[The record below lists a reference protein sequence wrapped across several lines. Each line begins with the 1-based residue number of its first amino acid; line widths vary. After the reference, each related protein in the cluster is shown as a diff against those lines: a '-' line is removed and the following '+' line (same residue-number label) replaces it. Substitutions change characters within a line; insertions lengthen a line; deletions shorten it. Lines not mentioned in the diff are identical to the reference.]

1 LRQRNKPTKANKH
14 PQCEANLNGNRL
26 HKTIDPGPAGV
37 ISGEVMKF
45 LKRLDEWLIALL
57 LAAMT
62 LLTFVQVVLR
72 YVFDSGFTW
81 SLQLNT
87 VMFAGMIF
95 IGISYGVRVGAHIGV
110 DAVVKMLPPKP
121 RRITSILAVLLCLL
135 YAGLVIYGSMIYV
148 LKMKAVGIEMDDLPM
163 KIWIARAILPIGFA
177 LLALRFL
184 PVLFNLVTGKSDR
197 LQLADEVEEA
207 LKLKAMEENK

>member
-1 LRQRNKPTKANKH
+1 
-14 PQCEANLNGNRL
+14 
-26 HKTIDPGPAGV
+26 
-37 ISGEVMKF
+37 MKF

-62 LLTFVQVVLR
+62 LLTFTQVILR
-72 YVFDSGFTW
+72 YVFNSGFTW
-81 SLQLNT
+81 SLQLT
-87 VMFAGMIF
+87 SVMFAGMIF

-121 RRITSILAVLLCLL
+121 RRITSIVAVLLCLL

-148 LKMKAVGIEMDDLPM
+148 MKMKSAGIEMDDLPIQ
-163 KIWIARAILPIGFA
+163 IWIARAILPIGFA

-184 PVLFNLVTGKSDR
+184 PVLVNLATGKSDR
-197 LQLADEVEEA
+197 LHLADEVEEA
-207 LKLKAMEENK
+207 LKLKAAEENK

>member
-1 LRQRNKPTKANKH
+1 
-14 PQCEANLNGNRL
+14 
-26 HKTIDPGPAGV
+26 
-37 ISGEVMKF
+37 MKF
-45 LKRLDEWLIALL
+45 LKRLDEWIIALL

-72 YVFDSGFTW
+72 YVFNSGFTW

-110 DAVVKMLPPKP
+110 DAVVKMLPPKL
-121 RRITSILAVLLCLL
+121 RRIVSILAVLLCLV

-148 LKMKAVGIEMDDLPM
+148 LKMKAVGIEMDDLPI
-163 KIWIARAILPIGFA
+163 KIWIARAILPIGFT

-184 PVLFNLVTGKSDR
+184 PVLVNLITGKSDR
-197 LQLADEVEEA
+197 LHLADEVEEA
-207 LKLKAMEENK
+207 LKLKAIEEDK

>member
-1 LRQRNKPTKANKH
+1 
-14 PQCEANLNGNRL
+14 
-26 HKTIDPGPAGV
+26 
-37 ISGEVMKF
+37 MKF

-62 LLTFVQVVLR
+62 LLTFTQVVLR
-72 YVFDSGFTW
+72 YVFNSGFTW
-81 SLQLNT
+81 SLQLT
-87 VMFAGMIF
+87 SVMFAGMIF

-121 RRITSILAVLLCLL
+121 RRFASIVAVLCCLL
-135 YAGLVIYGSMIYV
+135 YAGMVIYGSMIYV
-148 LKMKAVGIEMDDLPM
+148 MKMKSAGIEMDDLPIQ
-163 KIWIARAILPIGFA
+163 IWIARSILPVGFL

-184 PVLFNLVTGKSDR
+184 PVLKNLITGKSDR
-197 LQLADEVEEA
+197 LHLADEVEEA